1 MTWLILALIVLAV
14 IVFCFGLSLLLA
26 AAGADARLAR
36 MTERDQ
42 HEEEKAL

>member
-14 IVFCFGLSLLLA
+14 IACGLSLLLA

-36 MTERDQ
+36 MTERAQ
-42 HEEEKAL
+42 HEEERAL

>member
-1 MTWLILALIVLAV
+1 MILLCLVAWFV
-14 IVFCFGLSLLLA
+14 IACGLSLTVA

>member
-1 MTWLILALIVLAV
+1 MLTIIILGAVVLAV
-14 IVFCFGLSLLLA
+14 LGCGMALVVV

>member
-1 MTWLILALIVLAV
+1 MIILFIAAV
-14 IVFCFGLSLLLA
+14 IVCCFGLSLLLA

>member
-1 MTWLILALIVLAV
+1 MIILFVVAV
-14 IVFCFGLSLLLA
+14 IVFCFGLSLTVA

>member
-1 MTWLILALIVLAV
+1 MIILFVVAV
-14 IVFCFGLSLLLA
+14 IVFCFGLSLLRA

>member
-14 IVFCFGLSLLLA
+14 IACGLSLLLA

-36 MTERDQ
+36 MTEGEE
-42 HEEEKAL
+42 HEQEEAL

>member
-14 IVFCFGLSLLLA
+14 IVFCFGLSLLVA

-36 MTERDQ
+36 MTEGVE
-42 HEEEKAL
+42 HEQEEAL

>member
-1 MTWLILALIVLAV
+1 MILLCLVAV